1 MSQIYQQNNT
11 TYNFKNIEEFITND
25 KFNIIVFSTKFVNL
39 QSNPLNF
46 YKVNIFNSSPD
57 PYILRTRSSND
68 MIYSSLYAPKGT
80 KEIKILSKQFIEI
93 VYIFDSVT
101 RQGHWNLQIY

>member
-11 TYNFKNIEEFITND
+11 TYNFRNIEEFITND

-39 QSNPLNF
+39 QSNPLIF

-57 PYILRTRSSND
+57 PFILRSRSSND

-80 KEIKILSKQFIEI
+80 KEIRILSKQFIEI
-93 VYIFDSVT
+93 FYIFDSVT

>member
-1 MSQIYQQNNT
+1 MSQIYQQNNR
-11 TYNFKNIEEFITND
+11 TYNFRNIEEFITND

-68 MIYSSLYAPKGT
+68 KIYSSLYAPKGT

-93 VYIFDSVT
+93 FYIFDSVT
-101 RQGHWNLQIY
+101 RQGFWNLQIY

>member
-11 TYNFKNIEEFITND
+11 TYNFRNIEEFITND
-25 KFNIIVFSTKFVNL
+25 KFNIIVFSTKYENL
-39 QSNPLNF
+39 QSNHLNF

-68 MIYSSLYAPKGT
+68 MIYSSLYALKGT
-80 KEIKILSKQFIEI
+80 KEIRILSKQFIESF
-93 VYIFDSVT
+93 YIFDSVT